1 MILPTTG
8 APLAVGVLS
17 GTRSSPAAPPT
28 VSRIDP
34 PARVAWDGDTIAG
47 TMPERVPVAP
57 IQSPSELKL
66 QIEAERLSEPFLV
79 YRDGGGTQQIFTLG
93 EASDRF
99 TVGRGSSNDI
109 CLNWDTEVSRVH
121 SELCR
126 IGDDWTVADDGL
138 SRNGTYVNGERVVGR
153 RRLHHSDVLRFGRTV
168 ATYRQPRAA
177 DIAQTEI
184 ASDVLDRASLSVAQ
198 RRVLVALCRPFKD
211 SAGYV
216 TPATNQQIAAELY
229 LSVDAIKTHLRALF
243 AKFGIEELPQNQKR
257 VRLVELALKSGVV
270 TPRDL

>member
-1 MILPTTG
+1 
-8 APLAVGVLS
+8 
-17 GTRSSPAAPPT
+17 
-28 VSRIDP
+28 
-34 PARVAWDGDTIAG
+34 
-47 TMPERVPVAP
+47 MPERVPIAP

-66 QIEAERLSEPFLV
+66 QIEAERLSDPFLV

-109 CLNWDTEVSRVH
+109 CLDWDTEVSRVH

-153 RRLHHSDVLRFGRTV
+153 RRLHHGDVLRFGRTV
-168 ATYRQPRAA
+168 ASYRQPRAA
-177 DIAQTEI
+177 DIAQTDI
-184 ASDVLDRASLSVAQ
+184 ASDVLDRASLSEAQ

-211 SAGYV
+211 TAGYV